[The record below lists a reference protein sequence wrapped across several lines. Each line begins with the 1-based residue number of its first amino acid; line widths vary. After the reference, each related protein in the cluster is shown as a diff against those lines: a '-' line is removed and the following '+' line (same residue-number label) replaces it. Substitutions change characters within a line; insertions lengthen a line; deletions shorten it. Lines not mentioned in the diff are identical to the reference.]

1 VTAQGD
7 EAVRE
12 CVARLARGG
21 VVLVAD
27 DRDRE
32 DEGDLVCAA
41 ERMTEEMMAFF
52 LRHGSGMV
60 CTPMSDERAD
70 ALGLPPMVG
79 TSRSAV
85 ALEFGNGGHAEIK
98 RMWVTQS
105 VRGLGVGRR
114 LLGELE
120 RAARRRGVAALR
132 LETNRALGEAIGLCR
147 SAGYAEMEAFNDE
160 RYAHHW
166 FEKHL

>member
-1 VTAQGD
+1 MTAQGD
-7 EAVRE
+7 AAVRE

-52 LRHGSGMV
+52 LRHGSGIV

-70 ALGLPPMVG
+70 ALGLPPMVADN
-79 TSRSAV
+79 TDARRTAFTV
-85 ALEFGNGGHAEIK
+85 TVDHA
-98 RMWVTQS
+98 
-105 VRGLGVGRR
+105 GVGT
-114 LLGELE
+114 GIS
-120 RAARRRGVAALR
+120 AADRTLTV
-132 LETNRALGEAIGLCR
+132 RALA
-147 SAGYAEMEAFNDE
+147 
-160 RYAHHW
+160 
-166 FEKHL
+166 

>member
-1 VTAQGD
+1 MTAQGD

-52 LRHGSGMV
+52 LRNGSGIV

-70 ALGLPPMVG
+70 ALGLPPMVADNTDAHRTAFTVTTARSPSG
-79 TSRSAV
+79 SALCSRSTSRGSDRWARPGCCGRSAST
-85 ALEFGNGGHAEIK
+85 GP
-98 RMWVTQS
+98 RS
-105 VRGLGVGRR
+105 GLS
-114 LLGELE
+114 
-120 RAARRRGVAALR
+120 
-132 LETNRALGEAIGLCR
+132 AIGWGWTR
-147 SAGYAEMEAFNDE
+147 VT
-160 RYAHHW
+160 
-166 FEKHL
+166 